1 MLTVP
6 LMGVCSK
13 VLHLSMTDDGIIE
26 HVSFEGGCPGNL
38 QAVARL
44 VQGRKA
50 DEVIRLLEGIRC
62 GTKPTSCPDQLA
74 RVLKS
79 ELLARRTMADGAQ

>member
-13 VLHLSMTDDGIIE
+13 FLYLSLADDGTIE

-38 QAVARL
+38 QAVSRL
-44 VQGRKA
+44 VQGKKA

-62 GTKPTSCPDQLA
+62 GTKLTSCPDQLA

-79 ELLARRTMADGAQ
+79 ELLARRTKRSGAR